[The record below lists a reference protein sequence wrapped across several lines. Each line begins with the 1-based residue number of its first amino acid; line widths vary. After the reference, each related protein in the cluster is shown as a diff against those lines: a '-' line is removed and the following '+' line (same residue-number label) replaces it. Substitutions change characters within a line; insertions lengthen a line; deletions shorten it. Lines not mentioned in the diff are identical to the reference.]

1 MRKETYKKIGAHATF
16 SGTLAAAFFHF
27 ICCGLPALLALLSG
41 VFGVSAVPALDFIT
55 ASQRTYLLIFG
66 GILLG
71 LSYILY
77 CKEKKCCIDPK
88 HLWRKK
94 WILYTATGFFI
105 LGLIFHTVSLIALS
119 EPACH

>member
-1 MRKETYKKIGAHATF
+1 MIKKTCKRIGGHAAF
-16 SGTLAAAFFHF
+16 GGTLATAFFHF

-41 VFGVSAVPALDFIT
+41 VFGMSAVPAFDFIT
-55 ASQRTYLLIFG
+55 SSQRTYLLVFG

-77 CKEKKCCIDPK
+77 CTEKKCCVDPK

-94 WILYTATGFFI
+94 WILYTATGFFV
-105 LGLIFHTVSLIALS
+105 LGLIFHIVSLMVLS